1 MKWAQQFLRLFISHS
16 PSSLQLPKLHC
27 WLHHTE
33 QAIRLYGALD
43 GYSSETYE
51 SFHRECVKN
60 PYRKSNKRQIESQM
74 LATVCMR
81 LFA

>member
-27 WLHHTE
+27 WLHHNE

-43 GYSSETYE
+43 GYSLSLPLSLSPSLSLSLPLSLTNACYGMYNNNL
-51 SFHRECVKN
+51 S
-60 PYRKSNKRQIESQM
+60 
-74 LATVCMR
+74 